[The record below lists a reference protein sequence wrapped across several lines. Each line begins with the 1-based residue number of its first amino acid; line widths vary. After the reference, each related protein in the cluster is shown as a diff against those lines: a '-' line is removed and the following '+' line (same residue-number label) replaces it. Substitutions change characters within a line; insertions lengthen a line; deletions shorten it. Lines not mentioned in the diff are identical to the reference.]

1 MPPQLS
7 KKRASKAEEYNS
19 DDGFVEDAP
28 KSNKRAKTSQPISKD
43 KQLDDDGNPYWELS
57 GKRRVTLSEFKKMH
71 LINVR
76 EYYEKDG
83 KMLPGKKGISL
94 SLEQFSA
101 FLEVLPEIEA
111 ALKSKG
117 QELPRPNY
125 ASEGPSIAAESEQ
138 EEFETETADVEPETK
153 TDTSSNKL
161 DKFKY
166 GKKNH
171 EATSDEED

>member
-1 MPPQLS
+1 M
-7 KKRASKAEEYNS
+7 
-19 DDGFVEDAP
+19 
-28 KSNKRAKTSQPISKD
+28 
-43 KQLDDDGNPYWELS
+43 
-57 GKRRVTLSEFKKMH
+57 
-71 LINVR
+71 
-76 EYYEKDG
+76 
-83 KMLPGKKGISL
+83 
-94 SLEQFSA
+94 EQFSA
-101 FLEVLPEIEA
+101 LLEVLPEIEA

-138 EEFETETADVEPETK
+138 EEFETKTADVELETK